1 MGAFVHP
8 CQTIRK
14 KLPSDSASVCGVFAD
29 SVIASRELLVDLPWK
44 WTLIYAD
51 EEAGDDPDMCG
62 STWALRRELEKGD
75 GSKFAPY
82 VRLLLQQDVGIPNAW
97 SGEGLDLLNKVVGPN
112 LVPRDNTRHLEW
124 WESSCHGDPV
134 EDPFGANAALI
145 QVARAVVVHEYGPG
159 GQVHQSRTI
168 MAPYYDLYNHRN
180 GRWHNTLVVAE
191 LFQKFQVYARTD
203 IAAGEQIYN
212 SYSNQWAVSEVF
224 RDYGF
229 VEQAPRTWHFD
240 VPEVEDG
247 VSGLYPMKFMVDD
260 DKLLTWIEPAPQP
273 PGPARAFLLSEL
285 ERLDVVR
292 RWADENRE
300 AVGRVPEN
308 EASKVWAYHSALSD
322 ALRAAEQ
329 GLPGRSDEL

>member
-1 MGAFVHP
+1 MEY
-8 CQTIRK
+8 T
-14 KLPSDSASVCGVFAD
+14 
-29 SVIASRELLVDLPWK
+29 
-44 WTLIYAD
+44 
-51 EEAGDDPDMCG
+51 
-62 STWALRRELEKGD
+62 
-75 GSKFAPY
+75 
-82 VRLLLQQDVGIPNAW
+82 
-97 SGEGLDLLNKVVGPN
+97 
-112 LVPRDNTRHLEW
+112 
-124 WESSCHGDPV
+124 
-134 EDPFGANAALI
+134 FGANAALI
-145 QVARAVVVHEYGPG
+145 QVARAAGVHEYGSG
-159 GQVHQSRTI
+159 GEVRQYRSI

-180 GRWHNTLVVAE
+180 GRWHNTLVEAE
-191 LFQKFQVYARTD
+191 LFQKFKVYARTD
-203 IAAGEQIYN
+203 IAAGGQIYN
-212 SYSNQWAVSEVF
+212 SYSDGPVSEVF

-260 DKLLTWIEPAPQP
+260 DKLLTWIKPAPQP